1 MNIYAAAT
9 IFALLIA
16 MYWVISEVFTVLFRL
31 VGLPEEKA
39 RFQVISLL
47 TGCGFTTRDSEMMLA
62 TRSRRGM
69 ARMTML
75 FGYLF
80 NITIVS
86 AMINFFI
93 AMKPEQVKA
102 NVISLIIPLA
112 VVCAVFAFIRVRRI
126 RRFLDR
132 GIEGLATKIAK
143 QSHVNSVLLIDQLGK
158 DCIAQVHL
166 YGVPEALRDVPLS
179 DTDLKS
185 ERNLLILSVE
195 RQDGT
200 IETAQADTVFAA
212 GDRLTVFGEYE
223 QICQGFQARKRFVDE
238 VRETPF
244 GEQEFPG

>member
-1 MNIYAAAT
+1 MNIYAAAS

-16 MYWVISEVFTVLFRL
+16 LYWVISEIFTVLFRL

-39 RFQVISLL
+39 RFQVVSLL

-62 TRSRRGM
+62 TRSRRQM

-93 AMKPEQVKA
+93 SMKPEHIKD
-102 NVISLIIPLA
+102 NVTSLAIPLA
-112 VVCAVFAFIRVRRI
+112 VMAAVFSFIRIKRI

-132 GIEGLATKIAK
+132 TIENAATRLSGS
-143 QSHVNSVLLIDQLGK
+143 SHRNNLLMIDQLGK

-166 YGVPEALRDVPLS
+166 HEVPSALRGVSLA

-185 ERNLLILSVE
+185 GRNLLILSVE
-195 RQDGT
+195 RQNGT
-200 IETAQADTVFAA
+200 IEPAQADTVFAP
-212 GDRLTVFGEYE
+212 GDRLTVFGHYD
-223 QICQGFQARKRFVDE
+223 QICQGFNAKKRFIDE
-238 VRETPF
+238 KREDLF
-244 GEQEFPG
+244 RM